1 MKIYFLVLALLLSL
15 DVVLATDSND
25 CHEAGLRP
33 YFNNPSFMP
42 TGPFSEEKGYEVY
55 LRLKKDKHLDDSGSL
70 SSLLPTYPLAIREL
84 QDELSGEVQK
94 FTGITLQYKERVKYP
109 VMVEEFYHDL
119 FKIGG
124 FFLHLAGE
132 TEESKVLDVRKTS
145 EKWFY
150 RAAINGHVYAW
161 YGLGLLWL
169 IDKAEEGSSS
179 ANYYL
184 SILAISSFRFPE
196 TVIKNKDVYA
206 QRAVEQRNPD
216 ALIEQSHVEED
227 KQDYQKTLDL
237 LMEAHQ
243 SGVVRATYLLGS
255 LYYYGLGAKA
265 LYIRLLEGEL
275 IPAMKVIALT
285 KENDRIYSFN
295 SKLNIKSDIT
305 EEYHAASG
313 IAPNKELAYK
323 FFKEAADKGYKPA
336 ILEIRN
342 LFQKLE
348 YTDPLSASEE
358 VKPIIGFKG
367 TFVDFLNV
375 CIPNLGGNY
384 RMIESLAGD
393 FPYGSVYSQSTEHWI
408 ISSKRIEF
416 YLDKERDTI
425 LKRNWHLQDREK
437 RLFEENALPKISHIS
452 SRYSENL
459 AL

>member
-1 MKIYFLVLALLLSL
+1 MRIYFSVLVLLLSL
-15 DVVLATDSND
+15 DVVLATDSKD

-55 LRLKKDKHLDDSGSL
+55 LRLKKDKHLDDTGPL
-70 SSLLPTYPLAIREL
+70 SSLLPTHPLAIREL
-84 QDELSGEVQK
+84 QDELSDEVQK

-132 TEESKVLDVRKTS
+132 SEESKVLDVRKTS

-184 SILAISSFRFPE
+184 SVLAISSFRFPE
-196 TVIKNKDVYA
+196 IVIKNKDVYA
-206 QRAVEQRNPD
+206 QRAVQQRNPD

-227 KQDYQKTLDL
+227 KQEYQKTLDL

-243 SGVVRATYLLGS
+243 GGVVRATSLLGS

-265 LYIRLLEGEL
+265 LYIRLLEGE
-275 IPAMKVIALT
+275 AMKAITLT
-285 KENDRIYSFN
+285 KENDRVYSFN

-305 EEYHAASG
+305 EEYNVASG

-323 FFKEAADKGYKPA
+323 FLKEAADKGYKPA

-348 YTDPLSASEE
+348 YIDPLSDSEE
-358 VKPIIGFKG
+358 VKPIMGFKG
-367 TFVDFLNV
+367 TFIDFLNV
-375 CIPNLGGNY
+375 CIPNLNGNH

-393 FPYGSVYSQSTEHWI
+393 YPYGSVYSQSTEHWI
-408 ISSKRIEF
+408 ISSNRIDF
-416 YLDKERDTI
+416 YLDKERDI
-425 LKRNWHLQDREK
+425 IIKRNWQLQDREK
-437 RLFEENALPKISHIS
+437 KLFEENVFPKISHIF
-452 SRYSENL
+452 SRYSEDL
-459 AL
+459 DL